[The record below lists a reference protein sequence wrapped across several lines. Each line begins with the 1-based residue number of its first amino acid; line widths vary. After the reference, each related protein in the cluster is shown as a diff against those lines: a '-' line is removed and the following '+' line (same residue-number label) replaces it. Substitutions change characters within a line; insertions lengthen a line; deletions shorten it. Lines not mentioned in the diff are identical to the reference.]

1 MTAFLRL
8 LSLACLALLT
18 SPLHAQQAY
27 PTREAA
33 AEALVAALGTTKADE
48 ARLADVLGPDWE
60 RVIPRGSVERE
71 DVDAFLARYRER
83 HAFKD
88 TDATHA
94 VLTVGQDAWSLPVPL
109 AKGAG
114 GWAFDLEA
122 GEPEIRA
129 RRIGRNERA
138 AVQAALAY
146 HDAQM
151 DYAAVDRNG
160 DGVLE
165 YARRF
170 LSSDGQHDGLYWDDE
185 DGGEESPLGP
195 LFGDDESRDGVWH
208 GYRYRILTAQGP
220 SARRG
225 AYDYMIGDHM
235 TRGFA
240 LVAWPDK
247 YGDTGVMT
255 FLLSHDG
262 EVFEK
267 DMGPDSHRLART
279 MAAFD
284 PDSSWKQVDEAEIA
298 AAPR

>member
-1 MTAFLRL
+1 MNALRL
-8 LSLACLALLT
+8 FVLACLVLPV
-18 SPLHAQQAY
+18 SPVLAQEAF

-33 AEALVAALGTTKADE
+33 AQALVAALGTTTADE
-48 ARLADVLGPDWE
+48 ARLAQVLGPDWE
-60 RVIPRGSVERE
+60 RYIPRGSVERE

-83 HAFKD
+83 HAFESKD
-88 TDATHA
+88 DTQS
-94 VLTVGQDAWSLPVPL
+94 VLSVGKDAWSLPVPL
-109 AKGAG
+109 VKRGA
-114 GWAFDLEA
+114 GWAFDLKA

-151 DYAAVDRNG
+151 DYASVDRNG

-165 YARRF
+165 YAQRF
-170 LSSDGQHDGLYWDDE
+170 LSSDGQHDGLYWDD
-185 DGGEESPLGP
+185 DDEESPLGP
-195 LFGDDESRDGVWH
+195 LFGDDDTPDGVWH

-225 AYDYMIGDHM
+225 AYDYRIGDRM

-240 LVAWPDK
+240 LVAWPAQ
-247 YGDTGVMT
+247 YGDSGVMS
-255 FLLSHDG
+255 FIVSHDG

-267 DMGPDSHRLART
+267 DMGPDGDAAARA
-279 MAAFD
+279 MQRFD
-284 PDSSWKQVDEAEIA
+284 PDSSWQEVEDAQTTA
-298 AAPR
+298 ATE